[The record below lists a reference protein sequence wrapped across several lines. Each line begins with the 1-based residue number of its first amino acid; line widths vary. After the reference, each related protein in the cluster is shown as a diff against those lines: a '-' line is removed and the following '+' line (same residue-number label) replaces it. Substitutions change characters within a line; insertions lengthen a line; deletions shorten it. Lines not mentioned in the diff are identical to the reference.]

1 MRKTELVLLGAL
13 LMAAC
18 GDDDASTDT
27 PAANPTAE
35 APAAPAEA
43 PIEPQVCTG
52 ADHTCVM
59 KASGEVFCA
68 GENLEG
74 ELGDGT
80 TMDRWSW
87 SPVAGL
93 NDAKAIECGAD
104 HTCALRRS
112 GEVSCW
118 GRNRNGELGAG
129 NTDVQIT
136 PVAVAGL
143 TGVAELSAGYRTTC
157 ARLGDGTVHCWGD
170 GGSKM
175 LGRSSTD
182 ASPAPLA
189 ISGAT
194 DAAEVSVGR
203 AHACIRKSDGTV
215 WCWGSNNSH
224 QLGKAGDDTRDSP
237 MPLQVA
243 GVSGATAVAAG
254 GDHTCVIT
262 GQGLTCWGEN
272 ENGQSSAG
280 PTEED
285 VETATVVPNMGAV
298 SALALGNKR
307 TCAVMNGGGVKC
319 WGYNNY
325 TAGLLGIGPTEG
337 VRDAPGPTDVTGVT
351 GAERIDT
358 SDNHSCVVNGE
369 GAVVCW
375 GSAGGGRMGNDS
387 PNSLQ
392 TAEAIVPSVA
402 ALSAEAPS
410 RETFEASEGD
420 LEYAPHFAIGSNHVC
435 GIKGGGLVYCFGQGG
450 DGRLGNG
457 AERPNSSEEGG
468 TVLGI
473 SDAVQVDAGLRQ
485 SCALRRNGSVACW
498 GRLGY
503 RERNSY
509 PVSVD
514 LGEPVKQIS
523 VGGPADAMV
532 LCGVHMDGTVSCVGY
547 NNSGNL
553 GRGQRGDATMEPA
566 TIDGLTDIEEVRVAI
581 GSVCARQSSGKVF
594 CWGSGRKGTIGNG
607 SDDNAYAP
615 AEVSGLSDA
624 VALGGGHYD
633 HCAIKRRGQYVCWG
647 DNDDG
652 QLANGETGRDASK
665 NTPQTIRGVAGVL
678 SSTADTTDSMCVAT
692 RSGPRCWGANDFGQ
706 TGMGDS
712 ETDDVTSPVTYQTD
726 EEAVAALGDVVQM
739 GCGSNFCCA
748 MHAEGG
754 VSCAGSTP
762 IGGSGGFFG
771 MSNTRSTTPIVAPGL
786 TYAVPT
792 DDAEESA
799 EEG

>member
-1 MRKTELVLLGAL
+1 MRQMQAALLGAL
-13 LMAAC
+13 LVTAAC
-18 GDDDASTDT
+18 GDDGEQTDT
-27 PAANPTAE
+27 PTATTDTPTPE
-35 APAAPAEA
+35 TPQAPAEA

-52 ADHTCVM
+52 ETHTCVM

-74 ELGDGT
+74 EIGDGT
-80 TMDRWSW
+80 TEDRWTW
-87 SPVAGL
+87 SPVANL
-93 NDAKAIECGAD
+93 NDAKAIECGSD
-104 HTCALRRS
+104 HTCALRRN

-136 PVAVAGL
+136 PVAVSGL
-143 TGVAELSAGYRTTC
+143 TGVAELSAGFRTTC
-157 ARLGDGTVHCWGD
+157 ARLGDGTVKCWGD
-170 GGSKM
+170 GGSNI
-175 LGRSSTD
+175 LGRTSSD

-194 DAAEVSVGR
+194 DAAEISVGR
-203 AHACIRKSDGTV
+203 AHACLRKNDGTV

-224 QLGKAGDDTRDSP
+224 QLGQAGDTTRQSALP
-237 MPLQVA
+237 VQVP
-243 GVSGATAVAAG
+243 GVTGATKVAVG
-254 GDHTCVIT
+254 GDHSCAIT
-262 GQGLTCWGEN
+262 GGGFTCWGEN
-272 ENGQSSAG
+272 ENGQSSAA

-285 VETATVVPNMGAV
+285 VETPAVVAGLEGVTDM
-298 SALALGNKR
+298 ALGNKR
-307 TCAVMNGGGVKC
+307 TCTIMGGGAVKC

-337 VRDAPGPTDVTGVT
+337 VRDAAGPTDVTAVT
-351 GAERIDT
+351 GAQRIDT

-375 GSAGGGRMGNDS
+375 GAAGGGRMGNDS

-392 TAEAIVPSVA
+392 TAAAIVPSVSGM
-402 ALSAEAPS
+402 SAEAPT
-410 RETFEASEGD
+410 RETFAAAEGE
-420 LEYAPHFAIGSNHVC
+420 LELTPHFAVGSNHVC
-435 GIKGGGLVYCFGQGG
+435 GVKEDGTVYCFGEGG

-457 AERPNSSEEGG
+457 AERPNSSSEGSA
-468 TVLGI
+468 VLGI
-473 SDAVQVDAGLRQ
+473 SDAVQVAAGLRQ
-485 SCALRRNGSVACW
+485 SCALRKNGSVVCW

-509 PVSVD
+509 PTTID
-514 LGEPVKQIS
+514 LGEPVKHIS

-532 LCGVHMDGTVSCVGY
+532 LCGVHNDGTVTCVGY

-553 GRGQRGDATMEPA
+553 GRGSRGDSTMEPA
-566 TIDGLTDIEEVRVAI
+566 KIEGLTDVEEVRVAI

-594 CWGSGRKGTIGNG
+594 CWGSGRKGEIGNG
-607 SDDNAYAP
+607 ADEGVYVP
-615 AEVSGLSDA
+615 TEVSGLSDA
-624 VALGGGHYD
+624 VALGGGYYN

-652 QLANGETGRDASK
+652 QLANGQTGREAFK
-665 NTPQTIRGVAGVL
+665 NTPQTIRGISGAL
-678 SSTADTTDSMCVAT
+678 SASTTTDSMCIAT
-692 RSGPRCWGANDFGQ
+692 RGGPRCWGANDFGQ

-712 ETDDVTSPVTYQTD
+712 ETDDVTSPVTYKLD
-726 EEAVAALGDVVQM
+726 EAEAVTALGDVIQM

-748 MHAEGG
+748 LHAEGG

-771 MSNTRSTTPIVAPGL
+771 MSNSRSTTPIVASGIS
-786 TYAVPT
+786 YAIP
-792 DDAEESA
+792 S
-799 EEG
+799 EEGGEE